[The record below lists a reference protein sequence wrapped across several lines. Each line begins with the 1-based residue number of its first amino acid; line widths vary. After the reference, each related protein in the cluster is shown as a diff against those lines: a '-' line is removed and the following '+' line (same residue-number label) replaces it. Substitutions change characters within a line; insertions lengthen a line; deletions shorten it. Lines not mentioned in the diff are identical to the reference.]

1 MQVSTNGW
9 LSDKRQLY
17 DALNLR
23 QLESPGLA
31 LELPAQW
38 VEGPWGPGERRQVSQ
53 DGIKV
58 ESRWNQGGIKVEWA
72 EWVE

>member
-38 VEGPWGPGERRQVSQ
+38 VEGPWGPGESLT
-53 DGIKV
+53 
-58 ESRWNQGGIKVEWA
+58 
-72 EWVE
+72 